1 MARFLHIVCTACD
14 AVNRVPAERL
24 QQQPSCGA
32 CGHALFDARPIALD
46 DPARFA
52 RHVEKSDIPVMVDFW
67 AAWCGPCRMMAP
79 VFEAAAAQLEP
90 HLRLAKVDTEAA
102 PAIAAR
108 FGIRSIPSL
117 LILHR
122 GRELAR
128 SAGAMPLPQLLAWAR
143 RETAAAA

>member
-1 MARFLHIVCTACD
+1 MANFLHIVCTACD

-32 CGHALFDARPIALD
+32 CGHALFDARPVALD
-46 DPARFA
+46 DPARFEK
-52 RHVEKSDIPVMVDFW
+52 HVGKSDIPVMVDFW

-79 VFEAAAAQLEP
+79 VFEAAAVRLEP

-108 FGIRSIPSL
+108 FGIRSIPTL

-143 RETAAAA
+143 RETAVA

>member
-1 MARFLHIVCTACD
+1 MTSPLHIVCPACD

-24 QQQPSCGA
+24 QQKPSCGA
-32 CGHALFDARPIALD
+32 CGRALFEAHPIALD

-67 AAWCGPCRMMAP
+67 AAWCAPCRMMAP

-102 PAIAAR
+102 PAIAAQ

-117 LILHR
+117 VILHR
-122 GRELAR
+122 GREIAR
-128 SAGAMPLPQLLAWAR
+128 TAGAMPLPRLLAWAR
-143 RETAAAA
+143 REAAAAG